1 MCIKVNLHCSTAL
14 NRTAEKGLNIIRL
27 FPTCLISKNSVFL
40 QQIFSQAFPNSYQNS
55 PFQLFTEHWA
65 LEQALL
71 LPHTQDVLT
80 HLHVS
85 LSHLLWQGVTGT
97 LLEKETR
104 GLFSPCTWGEV
115 FRAMG
120 WQYTW
125 LQQTCCQWEHSS
137 ACHPG
142 HVSSPLPPWPQ
153 HPQSVFPASRLFGVS
168 RKEKFGLTPW
178 SGLPFCQ
185 VSTSTRQRKGQEH
198 VWSRSEDVENF
209 FWYQL
214 TIRFAQLGTKQMNPL

>member
-1 MCIKVNLHCSTAL
+1 MYIKVNLHCSTPL

-27 FPTCLISKNSVFL
+27 FPTCLISKNLVFL

-65 LEQALL
+65 LEQALV
-71 LPHTQDVLT
+71 LPHTQDALT

-97 LLEKETR
+97 LLEKETW

-142 HVSSPLPPWPQ
+142 PLLFLLGHNTHSRCSQRPDSLELVQ
-153 HPQSVFPASRLFGVS
+153 KRNSV
-168 RKEKFGLTPW
+168 
-178 SGLPFCQ
+178 
-185 VSTSTRQRKGQEH
+185 
-198 VWSRSEDVENF
+198 
-209 FWYQL
+209 
-214 TIRFAQLGTKQMNPL
+214 